1 MARERAGRKIG
12 HGCWTSDPALA
23 DMLAAAEP
31 LGPPPLGRQPA
42 VLTHGDLNLR
52 HLLLNFDATAAGVI
66 DWGEVCVADP
76 AVDLSMACAGL
87 TGAARAAL
95 LAAYG
100 PVPADRELR
109 ARALAAMLCAALADY
124 AAAQC
129 RTLLLAE
136 SLAGLRRS
144 HDGRTG

>member
-1 MARERAGRKIG
+1 
-12 HGCWTSDPALA
+12 
-23 DMLAAAEP
+23 MLAAAES
-31 LGPPPLGRQPA
+31 LGPPRRGQQPS

-52 HLLLNFDATAAGVI
+52 HLLLPADGSAAGVI
-66 DWGEVCVADP
+66 DWGDLCVADP
-76 AVDLSMACAGL
+76 AVDLSLGYAAFMGS
-87 TGAARAAL
+87 ARAAF

-124 AAAQC
+124 AASEG
-129 RTLLLAE
+129 RTALLAE

-144 HDGRTG
+144 RDGWPG